1 MDAAAGCLM
10 GDESGCWAV
19 AEGALSRRH
28 LVDESRRVS
37 EDTIPGGTT
46 VILGGLGRVGS
57 AIARALA
64 ARDARKIV
72 LVARGEATDLLD
84 DLRSLGS
91 DVTLVCGDAADPA
104 LLRRVLAEESTPVG
118 LVVHAAGHVADEPIA
133 RLSAEGLASV
143 LDAKLGVAEAIDSVL
158 EPSVPL
164 LITSGLPGTLGV
176 AGQAAWSAAAAAVD
190 AVAMR
195 RSIELNGVSALCLTK
210 LDVLDGMDTVRICTH
225 YDMTGADGK
234 VTRIGRL
241 PTGAAAVA
249 RCQPVYEDMP
259 GWTETTRGVR
269 RWEDLPANAQR
280 YVQRL
285 AEVSGAPIDI
295 ISTGPDREET
305 IVLKHPCRKA
315 N

>member
-195 RSIELNGVSALCLTK
+195 REGPRP
-210 LDVLDGMDTVRICTH
+210 D
-225 YDMTGADGK
+225 
-234 VTRIGRL
+234 RL
-241 PTGAAAVA
+241 PWGASVGPQLRMTFCGASGSRHGPSTQLSKPCCPLSLV
-249 RCQPVYEDMP
+249 RKP
-259 GWTETTRGVR
+259 TR
-269 RWEDLPANAQR
+269 
-280 YVQRL
+280 
-285 AEVSGAPIDI
+285 SG
-295 ISTGPDREET
+295 R
-305 IVLKHPCRKA
+305 